1 MAIDIIV
8 PSLGESIME
17 ATVVKWHKAE
27 GDPVAAGEVLCELET
42 DKVTLEV
49 PAPAGGILRRIVS
62 PVDTDVAVGAL
73 LGQLDAEGQ
82 GSSPMTRVAVE
93 DLDGKDTSV
102 PVAATPAKSPKLSP
116 SVRKILEENDLNLSQ
131 IPATGAGNRL
141 TKGDVRAFVAQG
153 GDQAAS
159 SSPGTVRKPGVGQF
173 PPAVVGPREH
183 RVRMSRLRQRIA
195 QRLKE
200 AQNTAAMLTTF
211 NEVDMTAV
219 MALRQS
225 YRDSFEKRHGV
236 RLGFMSFFVKAAV
249 AALQEFPA
257 VNAEIQGD
265 ELVYRNYYDIGIAV
279 GGSNGLVVPVLREAD
294 LLSLAGIEQQITE
307 FGRRA
312 EGGRLTLEEL
322 QGGTFTITNGGIFG
336 SLLSTPILN
345 TPQVGILGMHKI
357 QQRPMVMPD
366 GSIAARPMMYLALT
380 YDHRVVDGREAVS
393 FLVRIKECIEDPSR
407 IMLGA

>member
-1 MAIDIIV
+1 MTIEIRV
-8 PSLGESIME
+8 PSLGESIVE

-27 GDPVAAGEVLCELET
+27 GDAVVAGEVLCELET
-42 DKVTLEV
+42 DKVTMEV
-49 PAPAGGILRRIVS
+49 PAPESGILSQIVA
-62 PVDTDVAVGAL
+62 PLDTDIGVGAVL
-73 LGQLDAEGQ
+73 ARMEAGAVAGKPAADHVAPPPEPT
-82 GSSPMTRVAVE
+82 SP
-93 DLDGKDTSV
+93 KI
-102 PVAATPAKSPKLSP
+102 PKLSP
-116 SVRKILEENDLNLSQ
+116 AVRKQLEEKGLNASQ

-141 TKGDVRAFVAQG
+141 TKGDVNQF
-153 GDQAAS
+153 AAAANQS
-159 SSPGTVRKPGVGQF
+159 RETPPRSVGAGQF
-173 PPAVVGPREH
+173 PPAVQGPREQ

-211 NEVDMTAV
+211 NEVDMTEV
-219 MALRQS
+219 MNWRQT

-236 RLGFMSFFVKAAV
+236 RLGFMSFFVKASV

-265 ELVYRNYYDIGIAV
+265 ELVYRNYYDLGIAV
-279 GGSNGLVVPVLREAD
+279 GTSHGLVVPILRDAD
-294 LLSLAGIEQQITE
+294 LLSIPAIEQQITE

-312 EGGRLTLEEL
+312 EAGRLSLEEL
-322 QGGTFTITNGGIFG
+322 QGGTFTITNGGVFG

-345 TPQVGILGMHKI
+345 TPQSGILGMHKI
-357 QQRPMVMPD
+357 QQRPVVMPD
-366 GSIAARPMMYLALT
+366 GSICARPMMYLALS

-393 FLVRIKECIEDPSR
+393 FLVRIKECIENPGR

>member
-1 MAIDIIV
+1 MTIEIRV
-8 PSLGESIME
+8 PSLGESIVE

-27 GDPVAAGEVLCELET
+27 GDAVLAGEVLCELET
-42 DKVTLEV
+42 DKVTMEV
-49 PAPAGGILRRIVS
+49 PAPESGILSQIVA
-62 PVDTDVAVGAL
+62 PLETDIGVGAL
-73 LGQLDAEGQ
+73 LARMEAGVAAGKPDHAAPVPAPEP
-82 GSSPMTRVAVE
+82 SSP
-93 DLDGKDTSV
+93 KI
-102 PVAATPAKSPKLSP
+102 PKLSP
-116 SVRKILEENDLNLSQ
+116 AVRKQLEEKGLNATQ

-141 TKGDVRAFVAQG
+141 TKGDVNSWAAAPANPQES
-153 GDQAAS
+153 QAK
-159 SSPGTVRKPGVGQF
+159 PGTGQY
-173 PPAVVGPREH
+173 PPAVKGPREQ

-211 NEVDMTAV
+211 NEVDMTEV
-219 MALRQS
+219 MHWRQT

-236 RLGFMSFFVKAAV
+236 RLGFMSFFVKASI

-265 ELVYRNYYDIGIAV
+265 ELVYRNYYDLGIAV
-279 GGSNGLVVPVLREAD
+279 GTSHGLVVPILRDAD
-294 LLSLAGIEQQITE
+294 LLSIPAIEQHITE

-312 EGGRLTLEEL
+312 EAGRLSLEEL
-322 QGGTFTITNGGIFG
+322 QGGTFTITNGGVFG

-345 TPQVGILGMHKI
+345 TPQSGILGMHKI
-357 QQRPMVMPD
+357 QQRPVVMPD
-366 GSIAARPMMYLALT
+366 GSIVARPMMYLALS

-393 FLVRIKECIEDPSR
+393 FLVRIKECIENPGR